1 MARMR
6 DEDNNWTHEAIKYS
20 EDINQLISKMLDM
33 GKQRGFNNEDT
44 FYLIVT
50 AVHEQQLLRLI

>member
-33 GKQRGFNNEDT
+33 GKQRGFNNEDI

-50 AVHEQQLLRLI
+50 TVHE